1 MKVFKHETVLR
12 EEAVHGLCIKSDGIY
27 VDCTLGGG
35 GHSQLIAEQLSPSGT
50 LIGLD
55 QDKQALD
62 HAKNKLKEHSCNLH
76 LINTNFR
83 HVREVVNE
91 LGYEKVDGLLF
102 DLGVSSPQL
111 DQGERG
117 FSYHQ
122 EAPLDMRMNQSQE
135 LSAFHVVNEWPEEEL
150 SRILFEYGEEKFSR
164 RIAREIVRTR
174 KKAPIRTT
182 LELVDVIKQAI
193 PAPARRK
200 GPHPARR
207 SFQAIRIA
215 VNDELNA
222 FQEALKEGVKL
233 LRPEGRISVITFH
246 SLEDR
251 ICKQFFKEQSRGCI
265 CPPDFPVCTCGRKP
279 ELKMITKKPVL
290 PSPEEIERNQR
301 ARSAKLRV
309 AEKI

>member
-1 MKVFKHETVLR
+1 
-12 EEAVHGLCIKSDGIY
+12 
-27 VDCTLGGG
+27 
-35 GHSQLIAEQLSPSGT
+35 
-50 LIGLD
+50 
-55 QDKQALD
+55 
-62 HAKNKLKEHSCNLH
+62 
-76 LINTNFR
+76 
-83 HVREVVNE
+83 
-91 LGYEKVDGLLF
+91 
-102 DLGVSSPQL
+102 
-111 DQGERG
+111 
-117 FSYHQ
+117 
-122 EAPLDMRMNQSQE
+122 MNQSQE

-150 SRILFEYGEEKFSR
+150 ARILFEYGEEKFSR
-164 RIAREIVRTR
+164 RIAGEIVRTR
-174 KKAPIRTT
+174 KQAPIRTT
-182 LELVDVIKQAI
+182 LELVDVIKQVI

-222 FQEALKEGVKL
+222 FQEALKESVKL
-233 LRPEGRISVITFH
+233 LRPQGRISVITFH

>member
-1 MKVFKHETVLR
+1 
-12 EEAVHGLCIKSDGIY
+12 
-27 VDCTLGGG
+27 
-35 GHSQLIAEQLSPSGT
+35 
-50 LIGLD
+50 
-55 QDKQALD
+55 
-62 HAKNKLKEHSCNLH
+62 LH

-164 RIAREIVRTR
+164 RIAREIVQTR

-182 LELVDVIKQAI
+182 LELVDVIKRAI

-222 FQEALKEGVKL
+222 FQEALKESVKL

-290 PSPEEIERNQR
+290 PGPEEIERNQR

>member
-1 MKVFKHETVLR
+1 MNVFVHATVLR
-12 EEAVHGLCIKSDGIY
+12 EEAVNGLCVKSDGIY

-35 GHSQLIAEQLSPSGT
+35 GHSRYIAEKLSPAGT

-55 QDKQALD
+55 QDLNALD
-62 HAKNKLKEHSCNLH
+62 HARDKLKDIHCTLH
-76 LINTNFR
+76 LLKSNFR
-83 HVREVVNE
+83 HVRQAVNK
-91 LGYEKVDGLLF
+91 LGISKVDGLLF

-111 DQGERG
+111 DQGNRG

-122 EAPLDMRMNQSQE
+122 EAPLDMRMDQSQE
-135 LSAFHVVNEWPEEEL
+135 LSAYHVVNEWSEEEL
-150 SRILFEYGEEKFSR
+150 VRILFEYGEEKFSR
-164 RIAREIVRTR
+164 RIAGEIVKARI
-174 KKAPIRTT
+174 KAPIHTT
-182 LELVDVIKQAI
+182 LELVDLIKQAI

-215 VNDELNA
+215 VNDELNSLR
-222 FQEALKEGVKL
+222 EALEEGVKL
-233 LRPEGRISVITFH
+233 LQPKGRISVITFH

-251 ICKQFFKEQSRGCI
+251 ICKRFFQERARGCI
-265 CPPDFPVCTCGRKP
+265 CPPDFPVCTCGKKP
-279 ELKMITKKPVL
+279 ELRVVTRKPVL
-290 PSPEEIERNQR
+290 PDQKELEINQR